1 VTHSTSKGRQMVATN
16 QPAAGNRR
24 EKPDPPR
31 KRIRLIAT
39 AIDGLAL
46 GARTATAWLV
56 AHAAMTHSAITA
68 AHHRQGVEGPLL
80 IGAEHRVERP
90 DRGGA
95 TLELGV
101 PPGQVIGDAIE
112 ALRCGHAAGGG
123 VVHALVMIARRRGH
137 GRLEGLE
144 RGFLVRAK
152 VEDGMQG
159 LGASLLAIMHPGG
172 ALVGPMGGVRS
183 GWRRILGLDSVGD
196 RDDGGHGRET
206 CGGPK
211 EEVHCVQGF
220 PTES

>member
-1 VTHSTSKGRQMVATN
+1 MSHSS
-16 QPAAGNRR
+16 
-24 EKPDPPR
+24 
-31 KRIRLIAT
+31 I
-39 AIDGLAL
+39 
-46 GARTATAWLV
+46 TAT
-56 AHAAMTHSAITA
+56 
-68 AHHRQGVEGPLL
+68 HHRQGVESPLL
-80 IGAEHRVERP
+80 IRIEHSVERP

-101 PPGQVIGDAIE
+101 PLGHVIGNTIE
-112 ALRCGHAAGGG
+112 TLQRGHAACGGA
-123 VVHALVMIARRRGH
+123 VHALVMIVWRRRH

-144 RGFLVRAK
+144 CGFLVRAK

-159 LGASLLAIMHPGG
+159 LGVRLLAVMHPGG
-172 ALVGPMGGVRS
+172 ALVGRMGGVRR

-196 RDDGGHGRET
+196 RGDGGHGRET